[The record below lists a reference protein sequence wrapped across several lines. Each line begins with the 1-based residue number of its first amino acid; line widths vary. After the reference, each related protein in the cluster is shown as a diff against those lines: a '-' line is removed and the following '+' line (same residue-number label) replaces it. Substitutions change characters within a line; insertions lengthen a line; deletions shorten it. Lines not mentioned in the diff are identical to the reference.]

1 VNAIC
6 SLSKETTITGSVYLD
21 MLQQFLFAQL
31 DEDDQKGRI
40 HSQQDITL
48 EK

>member
-1 VNAIC
+1 
-6 SLSKETTITGSVYLD
+6 

-48 EK
+48 EKWESTSTPVSPVGGLVQRRR